1 MVISSE
7 LSGQGNKL
15 SIQITPPKNISICG
29 LNDTATIQVYNISVG
44 TISGIAVTLNLPPG
58 TFYIKGTVNGTGIA
72 ESNISNLNQPVF
84 SAPNLSIASNFYFR
98 VSLTTACGL
107 YNYISGNN
115 SPTINSRID
124 YSGNYDVGSSL
135 PFSAKVPSILISSI
149 TNQSYTGNVG
159 DVFARNI
166 TIGNYGKGPLR
177 SLTLRRING
186 KDLKT
191 FAVNKGT
198 NKFSGDTITTVFGT
212 ADFKKIGNLD
222 TFLDQNETIVLT
234 DTSRVIACK
243 YLTTNYELYWGC
255 QGSSCQIVK
264 NSGIVLMSALSPN
277 IVTLPTPAYPV
288 CYYNQINNQLL
299 RITNNGQ
306 KPAFNTRV
314 AIDQGYFYNLSSL
327 DTNGLQIKKGWKGTW
342 TKPII
347 DSFGLNYASGVHVCL
362 GSNPI
367 GSFRIKLGTINPKD
381 TFYISFKNFTCQPT
395 SCNNFYYT
403 NSWMYSTEYYDQC
416 NNKQYIP
423 MVWAKYYDYTGAVA
437 SAFTPT
443 DLVDK
448 QKGEFRHLFTYFYT
462 LNLDATAAYEFSLI
476 LPKGLSHS
484 LNKNEFYFNNANLTS
499 TWKPDSMR
507 MSGDTVTGYFSKKP
521 FDLAN
526 AELIYYLTADCS
538 VAGSNGNKNIQL
550 NIRYLTSKSC
560 TSKEWINLYCY
571 TMSIKIHCINSC
583 AQGMKFNYFSVQRTS
598 YGAPDNNN
606 DGAAD
611 GTGKIDLLKIREERA
626 MVGDTIEA
634 YYIGK
639 VLRPKG
645 TAVSWKYLYVESNIV
660 YGSLLD
666 VVSADVVVYRS
677 GTKKIMSCN
686 TVKYKKTV
694 TGVNALFKFDLSVDS
709 VAHCVASGFDY
720 KNTDSVRLL
729 VKYKLT
735 NNIGLYSYTTQF
747 ANSFYTSDISKPTQ
761 AKNKFQCDTF
771 SGQLILTGYQFLNC
785 CPDNYVINSCSPIN
799 ISQSF
804 YLGIGSNSA
813 YAGNNYF
820 PFEYRNFARL
830 KEIVMDLPAGFKLNS
845 LQLGQYRTTG
855 SNAYVLETKDSVK
868 WVYKNGKYSFETSKY
883 YKDSA
888 KGKFGLSDDAFQGYL
903 YANITPSCELP
914 PGVYQPIK
922 YDFIFEKRGTLG
934 SGYDTVNSATS
945 PNYYGND
952 QIIYNKP
959 NYSIKPSIPVN
970 YASKDTAEWE
980 INYTNS
986 SATFSSVNSWFSP
999 DNSGSI
1005 KIIDIRDV
1013 GPDTSLKKVNDI
1025 YKAGIVPFGVSRKFK
1040 VKAIYNSCKKD
1051 SVILYSG
1058 WNCTDYPKDLNT
1070 YTCSPEKTVLYLEPQ
1085 NTQFQVSIS
1094 DSITTADLC
1103 AQSPYYYLLEN
1114 IGATNAYNTKAQLTL
1129 PVGMQVVSGKSY
1141 VKHPSNGTWAA
1152 LPAPKL
1158 ASGTTY
1164 EWDLSTLV
1172 SSLAQGFKG
1181 ITDITRNKIEIK
1193 FYVKTDCYYSSGN
1206 YIRAGAA
1213 ANIKCGD
1220 KVLVFPAISNPLNI
1234 TGVTKPYYSLL
1245 KVSAD
1250 TIFPCE
1256 KASKVRVKIINLG
1269 PSKTGI
1275 EDKYQAILL
1284 SGMNY
1289 DSTLYTAIRNAP
1301 NNSLTKTR
1309 NINGATEVEFSLNSG
1324 ISPGDSIEFEM
1335 GYTSDNR
1342 LLSCGTADFYSQAA
1356 VKQEVICV
1364 ADNSKCKINVVTG
1377 NLLLR
1382 IPVVKGELS
1391 VSNIKT
1397 SLQSMSA
1404 DSETLNVS
1412 YVLKNIG
1419 QNIVA
1424 SKTTKLA
1431 FYYDKNNS
1439 GTVDPGDFLVKNY
1452 SINNAIK
1459 KGATLSINSNIT
1471 IKAGYSC
1478 ALFMVI
1484 DSSSCSCS
1492 FNQYRLPIPGLQN
1505 AGNDLSFCSK
1515 APNSLGIT
1523 KVNGFTYTWQ
1533 PAIDLNNDTLAQP
1546 SIVFENIGNAKVT
1559 KRFILTTKRL
1569 TCSSRD
1575 TVFATIYQLPKIKLI
1590 QKDTMVCRGQKVTL
1604 KAVASNGT
1612 GLIKTIWYPKLQV
1625 VDSTKATTVST
1636 TINTTRYKITISD
1649 SFICKAND
1657 SLLITTKPYPKS
1669 NFTYQSV
1676 CFGDTVWLKD
1686 SSTIAQDSILSNR
1699 WTKGSTDTLNTKSWF
1714 VLVPA
1719 SLTTSVKLV
1728 SESPFKCKDTIVKTV
1743 TVKPIPKANFTLK
1756 NICLYDSASF
1766 INTSSIASGTIT
1778 NYDWQFGDLKTGSG
1792 KDLKHKYSQADTWN
1806 VKLQIRS
1813 SFNCTDTITKS
1824 ITVNNIPI
1832 ANFGVT
1838 DVCYG
1843 DSSKFVNLSSITN
1856 DSIVNY
1862 DWTFGNG
1869 VISDSLHPIIKYTNA
1884 LTYTV
1889 SLKVNSAF
1897 GCKDSVTKTTT
1908 VNPLPL
1914 PKILTDTVCE
1924 GQVNTFT
1931 EKTSIAKGSIASR
1944 LWRISDGATSTNAN
1958 FSHQFSMGDTF
1969 YVQYKAVSN
1978 KGCID
1983 STTGFAMAHPRLKP
1997 NIQQTNNCL
2006 GDTSYFRDLSTGI
2019 NTTIATWK
2027 WNLGL
2032 VDSSSIQH
2040 PQLVFTAPGTYNIR
2054 LKISS
2059 SDGCVYDTF
2068 GSQTIYPLPVMGI
2081 ANTNIC
2087 RDNQFDF
2094 QANNNIMSGTIDS
2107 LLWNFDDGT
2116 FSNQAIIK
2124 HVFPKAGAYNVKIIG
2139 ISNFGC
2145 KDSVTQ
2151 LINSYPPVIVAFKSD
2166 SLCAGIPT
2174 QFTDLCNAPNATITQ
2189 YNWDMGDNRTE
2200 SIANPLH
2207 LYSQAGLYKVNLE
2220 ITTSYNCSYDTF
2232 GYTRI
2237 YPVPTSIFRTNP
2249 NEVLITNPVIQFRD
2263 SSIGADSIRYYM
2275 GDGNYRSSPL
2285 FKYNYPDSGVF
2296 RVKHWATNRFGCID
2310 SSEKDIVVQFT
2321 LTFYLPTA
2329 FTPNDNDINET
2340 LKPDGIGIAKYEMN
2354 VFNRWGELIYKTQ
2367 DSKPWDGK
2375 YQNEFVQDGIYTV
2388 VYKVYDYKG
2397 FIYHYKNLVTLIR

>member
-1 MVISSE
+1 MVSGSD

-15 SIQITPPKNISICG
+15 SIQIVPPKNISICG
-29 LNDTATIQVYNISVG
+29 INDTTTVQVYNISVG
-44 TISGIAVTLNLPPG
+44 TISGIKVTLNLPPG
-58 TFYIKGTVNGTGIA
+58 TFYIKGSVKGTSIS
-72 ESNISNLNQPVF
+72 ESNISNLNQPIF
-84 SAPNLSIASNFYFR
+84 SAPNLGIATNFYFR
-98 VSLTTACGL
+98 VSLTSACGL
-107 YNYISGNN
+107 YAYISGNN
-115 SPTINSRID
+115 TPVISTRID
-124 YSGNYDVGSSL
+124 YTGNYDVGSSL

-159 DVFARNI
+159 DIFPRNI

-177 SLTLRRING
+177 SLTLKRLNG

-198 NKFSGDTITTVFGT
+198 NTFKGDTITTVFGT
-212 ADFKKIGNLD
+212 ADFKKVGNLD

-234 DTSRVIACK
+234 DTSKIIGCK
-243 YLTTNYELYWGC
+243 LLTTNYELYWGC
-255 QGSSCQIVK
+255 QGSACQLVK
-264 NSGIVLMSALSPN
+264 NSGIVLISALSPK
-277 IVTLPTPAYPV
+277 IVALAYPAYPV
-288 CYYNQINNQLL
+288 CYYNQTNTQLL
-299 RITNNGQ
+299 KVTNAGQ
-306 KPAFNTRV
+306 KPAFNTKV
-314 AIDQGYFYNLSSL
+314 AIDQGYFYDLSSL
-327 DTNGLQIKKGWKGTW
+327 DTNGLQIKTGWKGTW
-342 TKPII
+342 TKPMI
-347 DSFGLNYASGVHVCL
+347 DSFGFNYASGVHICL

-367 GSFRIKLGTINPKD
+367 GSFRIRLGTLNPKD
-381 TFYISFKNFTCQPT
+381 TVYISFKNFTCQPS

-416 NNKQYIP
+416 NNKQYNP
-423 MVWAKYYDYTGAVA
+423 MAWAKYYDYTGAQA

-462 LNLDATAAYEFSLI
+462 LNIDATAAYELSLV

-484 LNKNEFYFNNANLTS
+484 LSATEFYFNNANLTA
-499 TWKPDSMR
+499 TWKPDSLRMR
-507 MSGDTVTGYFSKKP
+507 GDTLVGYFSKMP
-521 FDLAN
+521 FSLSN

-538 VAGSNGNKNIQL
+538 VAGSNGNKNIQF
-550 NIRYLTSKSC
+550 NIRYITSKSC
-560 TSKEWINLYCY
+560 NPREWINLYCY
-571 TMSIKIHCINSC
+571 SMSIKIHCINTC
-583 AQGMKFNYFSVQRTS
+583 AQGMRFNYFSVQRTS
-598 YGAPDNNN
+598 YGSPDNNN

-645 TAVSWKYLYVESNIV
+645 TSVSWKYLYVESDIV
-660 YGSLLD
+660 YGSLLN
-666 VVSADVVVYRS
+666 VISADVVVYRG
-677 GTKKIMSCN
+677 GTKKIMACN

-747 ANSFYTSDISKPTQ
+747 ANSFYTSDIRNPAT

-771 SGQLILTGYQFLNC
+771 SGQLILTGYQFLNYG
-785 CPDNYVINSCSPIN
+785 PDYYSVNSCAPLS

-820 PFEYRNFARL
+820 PYEYRNFGRL
-830 KEIVMDLPAGFKLNS
+830 KEIIMFLPDGFKLDKMW
-845 LQLGQYRTTG
+845 LGQYRTNG
-855 SNAYVLETKDSVK
+855 SNSYVLETKDSVK

-888 KGKFGLSDDAFQGYL
+888 KGKFGLSDDAFQGYF
-903 YANITPSCELP
+903 YANIIPSCELP
-914 PGVYQPIK
+914 PAVYQYIS
-922 YDFIFEKRGTLG
+922 YDFIFEKKGTLG
-934 SGYDTVNSATS
+934 SGFDTINSARS
-945 PNYYGND
+945 PNYYGD
-952 QIIYNKP
+952 DGIIYNKP
-959 NYSIKPSIPVN
+959 IYSVKPSIPVN

-986 SATFSSVNSWFSP
+986 SSSFSSVNCWFSP

-1005 KIIDIRDV
+1005 KIVDIRDAV
-1013 GPDTSLKKVNDI
+1013 KDTALKKVNDI
-1025 YKAGIVPFGVSRKFK
+1025 YKAGIVPYGVSRKFK
-1040 VKAIYNSCKKD
+1040 VKAIFNSCKRD
-1051 SVILYSG
+1051 SVILFSG
-1058 WNCTDYPKDLNT
+1058 WNCIDYPKDFNSYACT
-1070 YTCSPEKTVLYLEPQ
+1070 PEKTVLFLEPQ

-1141 VKHPSNGTWAA
+1141 VKHPSKGSWAA
-1152 LPAPKL
+1152 LPSPKL
-1158 ASGTTY
+1158 VSGTTY

-1181 ITDITRNKIEIK
+1181 ITDTTRNKIQIK
-1193 FYVKTDCYYSSGN
+1193 FNVKTDCDYSSGN

-1234 TGVTKPYYSLL
+1234 KGVTKPYFSLL
-1245 KVSAD
+1245 KVNAD

-1256 KASKVRVKIINLG
+1256 KSSKVRVKIINLG

-1284 SGMNY
+1284 AGMKY
-1289 DSTLYTAIRNAP
+1289 DSTMFIGIRNSP
-1301 NNSLTKTR
+1301 NNALTKTR
-1309 NINGATEVEFSLNSG
+1309 DINGATEVEFSLNSG
-1324 ISPGDSIEFEM
+1324 IAPGDSMEFEM
-1335 GYTSDNR
+1335 GYSSNNR
-1342 LLSCGTADFYSQAA
+1342 IVSCGTSDFYSQAA
-1356 VKQEVICV
+1356 VKQEVTCV

-1391 VSNIKT
+1391 ISNLKT

-1404 DSETLNVS
+1404 DSETLNIS
-1412 YVLKNIG
+1412 YTLKNTG
-1419 QNIVA
+1419 ENIIA
-1424 SKTTKLA
+1424 AKATKLA

-1439 GTVDPGDFLVKNY
+1439 GTVDPSDFLVKTY
-1452 SINNAIK
+1452 TINSALK
-1459 KGATLSINSNIT
+1459 KGNTTSISSSIT

-1492 FNQYRLPIPGLQN
+1492 FNQYRLPIPVLQN
-1505 AGNDLSFCSK
+1505 AGNDISFCSK
-1515 APNSLGIT
+1515 SPNGLGIK
-1523 KVNGFTYTWQ
+1523 KVNGFSYAWL
-1533 PAIDLNNDTLAQP
+1533 PSIDLNSDTLAQP
-1546 SIVFENIGNAKVT
+1546 SIIFENIGSSKVT

-1612 GLIKTIWYPKLQV
+1612 GIITSRWYPKTQV
-1625 VDSTKATTVST
+1625 ADSTKST
-1636 TINTTRYKITISD
+1636 TQSITPITTRYKFNIVD
-1649 SFICKAND
+1649 SFGCKAAD
-1657 SLLITTKPYPKS
+1657 SLLITAKPYPKS
-1669 NFTYQSV
+1669 NITYQSV

-1686 SSTIAQDSILSNR
+1686 SSFIAQDSIKFNR
-1699 WTKGSTDTLNTKSWF
+1699 WTKGTTDTLNTKSWF

-1719 SLTTSVKLV
+1719 TLSTTIKLV
-1728 SESPFKCKDTIVKTV
+1728 SESPFKCKDTLIKTV

-1756 NICLYDSASF
+1756 NICLYDSAKF
-1766 INTSSIASGTIT
+1766 VNTSTIASGMLT
-1778 NYDWQFGDLKTGSG
+1778 NFSWQFGDSKTSNS
-1792 KDLKHKYSQADTWN
+1792 KDVIHKYTLADTWQ
-1806 VKLQIRS
+1806 VKLQINS

-1824 ITVNNIPI
+1824 ITVNNVPKVDFTV
-1832 ANFGVT
+1832 N
-1838 DVCYG
+1838 DVCDG
-1843 DSSKFVNLSSITN
+1843 DSTFFKNTSSITN

-1862 DWTFGNG
+1862 DWTFGNA
-1869 VISDSLHPIIKYTNA
+1869 VISDSLHPKIKYNIPK
-1884 LTYTV
+1884 TYNIT
-1889 SLKVNSAF
+1889 LKANTAF
-1897 GCKDSVTKTTT
+1897 GCKDSIAKTTT
-1908 VNPLPL
+1908 VNPLPK
-1914 PKILTDTVCE
+1914 PIILTDTVCE
-1924 GQVNTFT
+1924 GVTNTFT
-1931 EKTSIAKGSIASR
+1931 EKTTIIKGSIANR
-1944 LWRISDGATSTNAN
+1944 LWRLSDGTTSTNAN
-1958 FSHQFSMGDTF
+1958 FAHQFSLGDTF
-1969 YVQYKAVSN
+1969 FVQYKAVSD

-1983 STTGFAMAHPRLKP
+1983 STTTYAMVHPRILV
-1997 NIQQTNNCL
+1997 NLTQSNNCL
-2006 GDTSYFRDLSTGI
+2006 GDTSYFKDFSNGK
-2019 NTTIATWK
+2019 NTKVATWK
-2027 WNLGL
+2027 WNLGAN
-2032 VDSSSIQH
+2032 DSSTIQN
-2040 PQLVFTAPGTYNIR
+2040 PQLVFAAPGTYSIL
-2054 LKISS
+2054 LKIRSTE
-2059 SDGCVYDTF
+2059 GCSYDTF
-2068 GSQTIYPLPVMGI
+2068 GSQTIYPLPVMTIG
-2081 ANTNIC
+2081 NTNQC

-2094 QANNNIMSGTIDS
+2094 TSSNSILTGTIDS
-2107 LLWNFDDGT
+2107 LLWYFDDGT
-2116 FSNQAIIK
+2116 FANQTNIK
-2124 HVFPKAGAYNVKIIG
+2124 HIFPNAGGYNVKLIG
-2139 ISNFGC
+2139 ISDFGC
-2145 KDSVTQ
+2145 KDSTAQ
-2151 LINSYPPVIVAFKSD
+2151 LINSYPPVIVQFQSD

-2174 QFTDLCNAPNATITQ
+2174 QFTDLCSVPNATITN

-2207 LYSQAGLYKVNLE
+2207 LYNQAGFYKVSLE
-2220 ITTSYNCSYDTF
+2220 ITTSYNCVYDTV
-2232 GYTRI
+2232 GYAKV

-2249 NEVLITNPVIQFRD
+2249 SEVLITNPVIQFRD
-2263 SSIGADSIRYYM
+2263 SSIGADSILYFM
-2275 GDGNYRSSPL
+2275 GDGKYRSAPL

-2310 SSEKDIVVQFT
+2310 SSFKDIAVRFT
-2321 LTFYLPTA
+2321 LTFYLPNA
-2329 FTPNDNDINET
+2329 FTPNDNELNET

-2354 VFNRWGELIYKTQ
+2354 VFNRWGELIYKTG

-2375 YQNEFVQDGIYTV
+2375 YQNEFVPDGVYTV

-2397 FIYHYKNLVTLIR
+2397 AIYHYKNLVTVLR